1 MNDKHTDS
9 ASSSANAQERI
20 LSAAG
25 SLFYREGIHATGV
38 ERIAEEAGVSKRTM
52 YQLFGSKT
60 RLVEAYLRR
69 IHDTGGMPNEKALDT
84 LGASPRN
91 RLLAIFD
98 SPPADRFRGCPFHN
112 AAVEAANQMP
122 GVHDVV
128 HEHKLQFIAR
138 LTDVAAEAG
147 ARDPYRL
154 GHQLAVLFEGATSL
168 ATSLNDTAALLH
180 ARSAAEVLINY
191 AVRQLAPSK

>member
-1 MNDKHTDS
+1 MNDKHADS

-60 RLVEAYLRR
+60 RLVEEYLRR

-84 LGASPRN
+84 PGASPRN
-91 RLLAIFD
+91 RLLAIFTNT
-98 SPPADRFRGCPFHN
+98 SSSSFRGSPTWPRKPP
-112 AAVEAANQMP
+112 QKTP
-122 GVHDVV
+122 
-128 HEHKLQFIAR
+128 
-138 LTDVAAEAG
+138 
-147 ARDPYRL
+147 
-154 GHQLAVLFEGATSL
+154 TSW
-168 ATSLNDTAALLH
+168 AISW
-180 ARSAAEVLINY
+180 RCSSK
-191 AVRQLAPSK
+191 VRRH